1 MVEAV
6 PFGIATHLLV
16 KLGSSTFQ
24 ELGLIYG
31 VDKELTKLESTL
43 STIRAVLS
51 DAEEKQETS
60 HLVQEWMRKLK
71 DVVYRADNVFDVFE
85 TKANDGKDQ
94 LLLLQVRGFFS
105 PSNHLA
111 FRHKMGREIKE
122 IRESL
127 DEIAADISK
136 FNFRAGSVTVYADI
150 GLQNGYEKEETHSFV
165 LPSTVIGRDKDKE
178 EMVRSLMWE
187 CDREN
192 VSIAAIVGIGGLGK
206 TTLAKMLYNDERV
219 VSYFQLKMWV
229 WAYGNFDVRSIA
241 SKILSTGTADE
252 LQESEFSHLRNGPQK
267 KMVMEL
273 EELQILLRKKLDGKL
288 YLLVLD
294 DVWNENRNS
303 WLQLNDLLSGGA
315 KGSKIVVTTRS
326 TKVTSVMDI
335 DSPYVLQGL
344 REEECWTLFKK
355 MAFRKGREDENPM
368 LVPIGRRIA
377 DKCQGVPLA
386 IRTLGSLMRYKTS
399 ESEWLAIQNKE
410 IWEFPK
416 EENDI
421 LAVLKLSYDHMPVY
435 LKQCFSYCALFPK
448 GYEIGKRLLIQLWIA
463 QGYIHPPSKD
473 SNLEDIGDTYF
484 KELLWRSLLQEVK
497 KDVDGNVI
505 SCNMHD
511 LIQDLARAVAGSECS
526 ICNVDSGNVS
536 ERVHHVS
543 FSQYL
548 PSSWE
553 VPTTLLKARK
563 VRTFVLPLQYQTH
576 KISTSHST
584 IISSLRCLRALD
596 LHNIRTKE
604 LPDVIGKLTHLRYLD
619 LSGNVYL
626 VVLPGSI
633 CNLQNLQTLKL
644 NRCYRLKHLP
654 RNLGKMISLRHL
666 EISGCCNLTHMPPG
680 LGKLISLQTLPI
692 FVLCKKSLSSSGLD
706 ELSGL
711 NCLRGMLHIVHLE
724 HVKNVTRGSNRSILS
739 QKQCLQS
746 LKLSWCREED
756 KGCNGDDILLEGLRP
771 HQNLKA
777 LHIAGYCSVQF
788 PNWLM
793 PNTALSLPSLV
804 EITIEGWSRCQHLPP
819 FDQLP
824 SLKFLKIYSLGS
836 VEYINNGANCS
847 STTRLVDGKREAL
860 FFPSLKELVL
870 YDLPLL
876 KEWQA
881 QIVKTD
887 TMGTGSTPK
896 HQSLSFPSL
905 TKLTIMDTPSLLS
918 MPMLPQVEELIMV
931 NVTEKLLKSMV
942 TVVKA
947 ALESPTASSSSS
959 STSPSSLAMLKFLRI
974 QSCNDLMS
982 LPDNGM
988 QNLTSLELLEIV
1000 DCENLK
1006 SLPKEMHCKCTW
1018 SGFKNAELCIV

>member
-1 MVEAV
+1 MVQ
-6 PFGIATHLLV
+6 T
-16 KLGSSTFQ
+16 
-24 ELGLIYG
+24 
-31 VDKELTKLESTL
+31 
-43 STIRAVLS
+43 
-51 DAEEKQETS
+51 
-60 HLVQEWMRKLK
+60 
-71 DVVYRADNVFDVFE
+71 
-85 TKANDGKDQ
+85 
-94 LLLLQVRGFFS
+94 
-105 PSNHLA
+105 
-111 FRHKMGREIKE
+111 
-122 IRESL
+122 
-127 DEIAADISK
+127 
-136 FNFRAGSVTVYADI
+136 
-150 GLQNGYEKEETHSFV
+150 
-165 LPSTVIGRDKDKE
+165 
-178 EMVRSLMWE
+178 
-187 CDREN
+187 
-192 VSIAAIVGIGGLGK
+192 
-206 TTLAKMLYNDERV
+206 
-219 VSYFQLKMWV
+219 
-229 WAYGNFDVRSIA
+229 
-241 SKILSTGTADE
+241 
-252 LQESEFSHLRNGPQK
+252 
-267 KMVMEL
+267 
-273 EELQILLRKKLDGKL
+273 
-288 YLLVLD
+288 
-294 DVWNENRNS
+294 
-303 WLQLNDLLSGGA
+303 DLLSGGA
-315 KGSKIVVTTRS
+315 KGSKIVVTTCS

-344 REEECWTLFKK
+344 RKEKCWTLFKK
-355 MAFRKGREDENPM
+355 IAFRKGREEENPM
-368 LVPIGRRIA
+368 LVPIGRRITN
-377 DKCQGVPLA
+377 KCQGVPLA
-386 IRTLGSLMRYKTS
+386 IRTLGSLMRYTTS

-410 IWEFPK
+410 NWEFPK

-421 LAVLKLSYDHMPVY
+421 LAILKLSYDHMP
-435 LKQCFSYCALFPK
+435 
-448 GYEIGKRLLIQLWIA
+448 LIQLWIA

-473 SNLEDIGDTYF
+473 SNLEDTGDTYF
-484 KELLWRSLLQEVK
+484 KELLWRSLFQEVK

-548 PSSWE
+548 PSSCE

-563 VRTFVLPLQYQTH
+563 VRTFVLPLQYQTY

-584 IISSLRCLRALD
+584 IISSLRCLHALD
-596 LHNIRTKE
+596 LHNLRTKE

-619 LSGNVYL
+619 LSGNVCL
-626 VVLPGSI
+626 AVLPGSI

-666 EISGCCNLTHMPPG
+666 EINGYCNLTHMPPG

-756 KGCNGDDILLEGLRP
+756 NGSNGDNILLEGLRP

-793 PNTALSLPSLV
+793 TNTALSLPSLV
-804 EITIEGWSRCQHLPP
+804 EITIEGWNRCQHLQP

-824 SLKFLKIYSLGS
+824 SLKFLKICSLS
-836 VEYINNGANCS
+836 CVKYINNGANCS

-881 QIVKTD
+881 LIVKTD
-887 TMGTGSTPK
+887 TMRTGSTPK

-959 STSPSSLAMLKFLRI
+959 SSSCSSFSSSTSPSSLAMLKFLRI

-988 QNLTSLELLEIV
+988 RSLTSLELLEIE

-1018 SGFKNAELCIV
+1018 SGV